1 MHAKSMRTRRQ
12 VVCHRLAI
20 FQNGDLFPIDGDEDL
35 PDSGVIGRLPA
46 HRDRGY
52 LLGVRC
58 RLRQRRPCRSSG
70 RTCAGDTSAKSHDHR
85 NDPKLARGLVRDI
98 CAPQPGRSTLE
109 PVAEEAAGQA
119 NLDRELLTR
128 CDAIRMALKHSRIP
142 LGRADLLANLAIRE
156 AHQAG
161 LPADDIIPVGGLR
174 RFAPALDG
182 AVLVAV
188 ADGAR
193 RHDLLAGFSQLSFVR
208 SILGSSAS
216 SLQLATDRGLL
227 EVHVASPDMLGA
239 ALVWHTG
246 TRRHTKWLQLRA
258 TTFGLTFANG
268 HLERPGSTRP
278 PVPDEPAFYRLL
290 DLPYIPPELREG
302 EDEIA
307 AAERGGMPSLITT
320 LHIRGDL
327 HMHSSWSDGR
337 DSIMHMVLSSR
348 QLGYEYVAI
357 TDHSERSWASRK
369 LLALE
374 IPLQREE
381 IETVRSHASGIEI
394 LHGVEVDIMPDGSL
408 DFDDDT
414 LARFDIVLASLHDA
428 HGQEGARLTERYLQA
443 MRHPLVNVITH
454 PANRFAGDLQWLRSR
469 FRSPVRGRRRHGHGH
484 GNRRR
489 TRSPRYG
496 WTDRPAGGGRRGD
509 HRHQQRLSSSG
520 GARTADELRYRH
532 GSPGLDWPRAGA
544 QYPGD
549 RGRAGVHR
557 PKTRTL
563 ALADHRERPSRRP
576 TDPVQA
582 PALLYRR
589 DAGGSAVGASSAF
602 MRLSLPRLSCYCRC
616 RFWALPKR
624 DRALTALAKA
634 LQARYQ
640 TVRDFTA
647 DFVQTYRGG
656 VLRTETRERG
666 TVAVKKPG
674 RMRWIYTEPGAK
686 RVRVGRPEDVFVHP
700 RGSSGHGFQC
710 AQREARRRR
719 RCSSWPERATW
730 SRTSRPQRRR
740 AQWRD
745 LSP

>member
-1 MHAKSMRTRRQ
+1 
-12 VVCHRLAI
+12 
-20 FQNGDLFPIDGDEDL
+20 
-35 PDSGVIGRLPA
+35 
-46 HRDRGY
+46 
-52 LLGVRC
+52 
-58 RLRQRRPCRSSG
+58 
-70 RTCAGDTSAKSHDHR
+70 
-85 NDPKLARGLVRDI
+85 
-98 CAPQPGRSTLE
+98 
-109 PVAEEAAGQA
+109 
-119 NLDRELLTR
+119 
-128 CDAIRMALKHSRIP
+128 MALKHSRIP
-142 LGRADLLANLAIRE
+142 LGRADLFANQAIRE

-193 RHDLLAGFSQLSFVR
+193 RDDLLAGFSQLSFVR
-208 SILGSSAS
+208 SVLGSSAS

-258 TTFGLTFANG
+258 TTFGLTFADG

-278 PVPDEPAFYRLL
+278 PVPDEQAFYRLL

-337 DSIMHMVLSSR
+337 DSIMHMALSSR

-381 IETVRSHASGIEI
+381 IETVRSHASGLEI

-428 HGQEGARLTERYLQA
+428 NGQEGARLTERYLQA

-454 PANRFAGDLQWLRSR
+454 PANRSPAMSNGYDLDFDRLFEAAVDTGTAMEIDGAPSHLDMDGRVARRAAAAGVTIVINSDCHRAEAL
-469 FRSPVRGRRRHGHGH
+469 GRQMSFGVG
-484 GNRRR
+484 
-489 TRSPRYG
+489 T
-496 WTDRPAGGGRRGD
+496 ARRGWIAPEQVLNT
-509 HRHQQRLSSSG
+509 RGIARRARL
-520 GARTADELRYRH
+520 
-532 GSPGLDWPRAGA
+532 
-544 QYPGD
+544 
-549 RGRAGVHR
+549 HR
-557 PKTRTL
+557 PETRTL
-563 ALADHRERPSRRP
+563 AP
-576 TDPVQA
+576 
-582 PALLYRR
+582 
-589 DAGGSAVGASSAF
+589 
-602 MRLSLPRLSCYCRC
+602 
-616 RFWALPKR
+616 
-624 DRALTALAKA
+624 
-634 LQARYQ
+634 
-640 TVRDFTA
+640 FT
-647 DFVQTYRGG
+647 
-656 VLRTETRERG
+656 
-666 TVAVKKPG
+666 
-674 RMRWIYTEPGAK
+674 
-686 RVRVGRPEDVFVHP
+686 PEDL
-700 RGSSGHGFQC
+700 
-710 AQREARRRR
+710 
-719 RCSSWPERATW
+719 RAIELI
-730 SRTSRPQRRR
+730 R
-740 AQWRD
+740 AGTR
-745 LSP
+745 LAVS